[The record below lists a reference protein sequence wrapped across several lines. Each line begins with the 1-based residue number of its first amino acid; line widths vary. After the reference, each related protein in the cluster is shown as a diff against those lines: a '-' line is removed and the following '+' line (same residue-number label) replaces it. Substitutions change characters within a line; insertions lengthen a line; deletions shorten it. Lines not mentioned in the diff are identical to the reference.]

1 MDSAE
6 EPPAAEAS
14 GSALPPPPKSTSAL
28 IMDALTDVP
37 QTSEMVHQSVVNL
50 ADGAYAVPGLNTV
63 QSALSTRGDKM
74 GKRVK
79 AGKRTHWVR
88 FAEGETPTSVK
99 QAAGKKAGK
108 RSAKPTKKSLK
119 ADEAKK
125 KTKAEKPVD
134 FRALKVRSEE
144 ILAKPISAFVL
155 FGFSQRGVLKKQA
168 KSTTVKEVVKAVGE
182 RWLLLSDAD
191 RAKYEQMSNEEV
203 KYCENA
209 AIAREAAAK
218 REAAAEKAA
227 AARAA
232 AADRASA
239 AAMAAASARQEAAER
254 EAAAAREAMLAD
266 SAAAEADD
274 AAAAADDAA
283 AAAALP
289 ADAADAADAAASE
302 PPMGEPI
309 PMVVG

>member
-1 MDSAE
+1 MQRGVSVNRQVSRVTVSATLPMDSAE
-6 EPPAAEAS
+6 DPPAAEAS

-182 RWLLLSDAD
+182 RWLLLS
-191 RAKYEQMSNEEV
+191 ENESRNQCTLEHLAHDLNV
-203 KYCENA
+203 TVRLCRCLQNI
-209 AIAREAAAK
+209 AINSYSRS
-218 REAAAEKAA
+218 AE
-227 AARAA
+227 
-232 AADRASA
+232 
-239 AAMAAASARQEAAER
+239 
-254 EAAAAREAMLAD
+254 
-266 SAAAEADD
+266 
-274 AAAAADDAA
+274 
-283 AAAALP
+283 P
-289 ADAADAADAAASE
+289 F
-302 PPMGEPI
+302 
-309 PMVVG
+309 